1 MTESAAGQSIV
12 AADRVSAAEH
22 WLEVRELHAWYGES
36 HILHGMN
43 FELREGELLS
53 LLGRNGSGRST
64 TFRALLGLT
73 SRRSGSVRI
82 RGHETIALA
91 THRIAPLGV
100 GWCPEER
107 AIFASLSVEENLMLP
122 PQIAAGGMHI
132 DELYNLFPQL
142 AERRRSPGT
151 RLSGGEQQMLALAR
165 ILRTGARLLLLDE
178 ITEGLAPVIV
188 QKLEQTLLLLKTRGY
203 TIVLAEQNLHVAARL
218 ADTVALV
225 EDGKVLESFPASALE
240 SRRAEVEARLGV

>member
-1 MTESAAGQSIV
+1 MTREPA
-12 AADRVSAAEH
+12 
-22 WLEVRELHAWYGES
+22 LLVRDLNAWYGES
-36 HILHGMN
+36 HILHGMS
-43 FELREGELLS
+43 FEVPAGTLLS

-64 TFRALLGLT
+64 TLRAILGLT

-82 RGHETIALA
+82 HGHETIDLP
-91 THRIAPLGV
+91 THRIAPLGL

-107 AIFASLSVEENLMLP
+107 AIFASLTVEENLMLP
-122 PQIAAGGMHI
+122 PRVGDGGMPI
-132 DELYNLFPQL
+132 EELYQLFPQL
-142 AERRRSPGT
+142 AERRRSQGT

-188 QKLEQTLLLLKTRGY
+188 QKLEETLQLLKARGF

-218 ADTVALV
+218 ADAVALV
-225 EDGKVLESFPASALE
+225 EHGQVTDAFPVAELAA
-240 SRRAEVEARLGV
+240 RRAEVEARLGV

>member
-1 MTESAAGQSIV
+1 MPESAAANLIPAPAG
-12 AADRVSAAEH
+12 APTPALAVSA
-22 WLEVRELHAWYGES
+22 LHAWYGES
-36 HILHGMN
+36 HILHGIE
-43 FELREGELLS
+43 FELQRGSLIS

-64 TFRALLGLT
+64 TLRAILGLT

-82 RGHETIALA
+82 HGVETIHLP
-91 THRIAPLGV
+91 THRIAPLGL

-122 PQIAAGGMHI
+122 PRVAEGGLSTE
-132 DELYNLFPQL
+132 ELYGLFPQL
-142 AERRRSPGT
+142 GERRRSPGT
-151 RLSGGEQQMLALAR
+151 RLSGGEQQMLAMAR

-188 QKLEQTLLLLKTRGY
+188 EKLEATLQLLKARGF

-218 ADTVALV
+218 ADVVALV
-225 EDGKVLESFPASALE
+225 EHGRVTETFPIAALAA
-240 SRRAEVEARLGV
+240 RRAEIEARLGV

>member
-1 MTESAAGQSIV
+1 MPDVAMRSDAGV
-12 AADRVSAAEH
+12 PPAAEVPA
-22 WLEVRELHAWYGES
+22 LVVAGLHAWYGES
-36 HILHGMN
+36 HILHGMD
-43 FELREGELLS
+43 FAVPRGTLIS

-64 TFRALLGLT
+64 TLRAILGLT

-82 RGHETIALA
+82 DGVETIQLP
-91 THRIAPLGV
+91 THRIAPLGL

-107 AIFASLSVEENLMLP
+107 AIFATLSVEENLMLP
-122 PQIAAGGMHI
+122 PRVAEGGLSVE
-132 DELYNLFPQL
+132 ELYALFPQL
-142 AERRRSPGT
+142 SERRRSPGT

-188 QKLEQTLLLLKTRGY
+188 EKLEDTLQLLKARGF

-218 ADTVALV
+218 ADAVALV
-225 EDGKVLESFPASALE
+225 EHGCVTEAFTIAELAA
-240 SRRAEVEARLGV
+240 RRAEIEARLGV